1 MIDYPAFEAVYA
13 ICSEGSFDRAAARLG
28 ITPSA
33 VSHRVKALEERTGAA
48 LIVRGPPCRAT
59 EVGRRVC
66 RHVERIRLLEADLGA
81 THPALATGNGGDQ
94 KARARVVVNA
104 DSLST
109 WCIPALADFTTR
121 TGVLLDIAIED
132 QDHAKEWLVRGET
145 DAAVTANA
153 DPAVGCNVQPLG
165 ALRYRAT
172 ASPDF
177 MARHFPDGVTAEAL
191 AAAPCLVFDRKD
203 ALQDRWLADQ
213 VGHPVQPPVHRL
225 PSSTAFVDAAVCG
238 MGWGMNPEPLVADH
252 LAAGCLVDL
261 VPGRVVDTPLYWQV
275 SRLTA
280 DLLKELTGSIR
291 RAARD
296 ALW

>member
-33 VSHRVKALEERTGAA
+33 VSHRVKALEERIGAA
-48 LIVRGPPCRAT
+48 LIVRGAPCRAT

-66 RHVERIRLLEADLGA
+66 RHVERIQLLEMDLGA
-81 THPALATGNGGDQ
+81 THPALAVGNGGGQ
-94 KARARVVVNA
+94 QARARVVVNA
-104 DSLST
+104 DSLAT
-109 WCIPALADFTTR
+109 WCMPALAEFTTR

-132 QDHAKEWLVRGET
+132 QDHAKDWLVRGET
-145 DAAVTANA
+145 DAAVTASA
-153 DPAVGCNVQPLG
+153 DPAAGCDVQALG

-172 ASPDF
+172 ASSDF

-203 ALQDRWLADQ
+203 ALQDRWLTDQ
-213 VGHPVQPPVHRL
+213 IGSLVQPPVHRL

-252 LAAGCLVDL
+252 LAAGSLVD
-261 VPGRVVDTPLYWQV
+261 VIPGRVVDTPLYWQV

-280 DLLKELTGSIR
+280 DLLKQLTSSIR

-296 ALW
+296 ALR

>member
-1 MIDYPAFEAVYA
+1 MIDYSAFEAVYA
-13 ICSEGSFDRAAARLG
+13 ICLDGSFDRAAARLG

-33 VSHRVKALEERTGAA
+33 VSHRVKALEERIGAA
-48 LIVRGPPCRAT
+48 LIVRGTPCRAT

-81 THPALATGNGGDQ
+81 THPALSAGNGGDQ
-94 KARARVVVNA
+94 QARARVVVNA
-104 DSLST
+104 DSLAT
-109 WCIPALADFTTR
+109 WCMPALAGFATR

-132 QDHAKEWLVRGET
+132 QDHAKDWLVRGET
-145 DAAVTANA
+145 DAAVTASA
-153 DPAVGCNVQPLG
+153 DPAAGCDVQALG

-213 VGHPVQPPVHRL
+213 IGHPVQPPVHRL

-252 LAAGCLVDL
+252 LAVGSLVDL

-291 RAARD
+291 RAARE
-296 ALW
+296 ALR